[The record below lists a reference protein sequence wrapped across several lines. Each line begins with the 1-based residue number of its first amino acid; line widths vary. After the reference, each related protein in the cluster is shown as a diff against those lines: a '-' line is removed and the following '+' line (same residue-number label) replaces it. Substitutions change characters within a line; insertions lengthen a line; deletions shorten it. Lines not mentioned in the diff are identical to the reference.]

1 MTDIDYFLFPH
12 TTLSSTRLQ
21 KLCLF
26 LPRLEILEIV
36 SRAPVP
42 EGTKEKVS
50 GYAVLG
56 EGELSSRIDAC
67 IRGYR
72 DFAKVHGGPG
82 GILGFLRQALDEIDE
97 PRYRIQ
103 EELRGKFPPDAEQK
117 EIVRAAIFLE
127 MARELDEKE
136 LELAEGYDR
145 LGAIER
151 EFRDILGI
159 EEEDAEPVETSLEAA
174 LAPDEN
180 SLLYMLPKRI
190 EAWLRIFSLRRSENA
205 PVFVAGF
212 PEVVEESLES
222 IRTACEKSGKAFST
236 TALMLG
242 PVPWLPEALPEGP
255 ETLELLSSCRQ
266 GLGDFL
272 KSAARGAEPQ
282 KLEEMRASLQSC
294 FERLCNRCGASQN
307 VTAALRLTVVEKL
320 PLAALPGLPPLSL
333 AGEAA
338 DWPPVF
344 LSVEFDGIRA

>member
-12 TTLSSTRLQ
+12 TTLSSTAFE

-42 EGTKEKVS
+42 EGAKGRIS

-56 EGELSSRIDAC
+56 EGELFSRIDAC

-82 GILGFLRQALDEIDE
+82 GILGFLKQALDEIDE

-117 EIVRAAIFLE
+117 EIVQAAIFLE

-174 LAPDEN
+174 LTPDEN

-190 EAWLRIFSLRRSENA
+190 EAWFRIFSLRPPETP

-212 PEVVEESLES
+212 PEVMDETLES
-222 IRTACEKSGKAFST
+222 MKTACEKSGKAFST

-242 PVPWLPEALPEGP
+242 PVPWLSESLPEEP
-255 ETLELLSSCRQ
+255 EITEILSSCRR
-266 GLGDFL
+266 GLGDFI
-272 KSAARGAEPQ
+272 KSAARGTEPE
-282 KLEEMRASLQSC
+282 KLEKMRASLKSA
-294 FERLCNRCGASQN
+294 FSELCSRCGASQN
-307 VTAALRLTVVEKL
+307 ATAALRLTVVEKV
-320 PLAALPGLPPLSL
+320 PLAALPGLPPISL

-344 LSVEFDGIRA
+344 LSVEPGRK